1 MKFFLLVLF
10 FSFLNST
17 VKAQFND
24 YIWPTN
30 ASPYLSSTFAETRSA
45 HFHAGLDIKTWGK
58 EGYKVFAS
66 KSGKIMRMA
75 ITSKGYGRVL
85 YMQHEDSTYTVYAHL
100 QRFIPKLQSYIDSVR
115 LLDYR
120 FEVDVNVA
128 SKNWYFEQGEII
140 GFTGSTGI
148 GPPHLHFEI
157 RNKDNKPI
165 NALLSNL
172 NIKDSIPP
180 KITSVMVI
188 PMSDTTHIDGSKFP
202 KIYYPKQNSNGNL
215 KIGTIEATG
224 PVGIAIQEYD
234 QAEVV
239 TNKYASYEFLV
250 SSTADTHFYSRHDKF
265 DFKQSKTMFIDRIK
279 AHGSHRR
286 SFQTLFQEEEIAMPF
301 YYKLLNKGILYP
313 SSDTTTYT
321 IKVNDFKKNSTSVL
335 FRLIRPFKP
344 IRVIKKKE
352 SSIYAWYWRNN
363 WITLENNESINLQ
376 KNDFGKNWD
385 SSKDQR
391 IINSMND
398 ELLITRIIPEKS
410 HQIISPNRKIKIH
423 FTSNSFF
430 DSTSVALLTN
440 LETELPS
447 FSILPETKMIRNTF
461 FVEFYLG
468 HEFVNNQNY
477 QLFHFDRLKNKYTY
491 IPSKLIGRTVHGRPH
506 VLGDFV
512 IKADNAPPEIKQ
524 VKVTSNNYGRHQV
537 IFKVEDDLSGINFEK
552 SEIRVNGIRGIVE
565 YDFEEDQ
572 LIYIHPKFEPTSRN
586 RIELILIDNAGNSRS
601 DIFYR

>member
-1 MKFFLLVLF
+1 MKFFLFFLF
-10 FSFLNST
+10 LSFLTSS

-24 YIWPTN
+24 YIWPTD

-66 KSGKIMRMA
+66 KSGNIIRMA

-100 QRFIPKLQSYIDSVR
+100 QRFIPELQSYIDSVR
-115 LLDYR
+115 MLDYR
-120 FEVDVNVA
+120 FEVDLDVA

-140 GFTGSTGI
+140 GYTGSTGI

-157 RNKDNKPI
+157 RNKENKPI

-172 NIKDSIPP
+172 SIKDSIPP
-180 KITSVMVI
+180 KITSVMLI
-188 PMSDTTHIDGSKFP
+188 PMSDTTFIDGSKFP
-202 KIYYPKQNSNGNL
+202 KIYSPNQDSNGNL
-215 KIGTIEATG
+215 NIGKIEATG
-224 PVGIAIQEYD
+224 PIGIAIQEYD

-250 SSTADTHFYSRHDKF
+250 STNADTHFYSRHDKF
-265 DFKQSKTMFIDRIK
+265 DFNESKTMFIDRIK

-286 SFQTLFQEEEIAMPF
+286 SFQTLFQEEEAVMPF

-321 IKVNDFKKNSTSVL
+321 IKVSDFKRNSTSAT
-335 FRLIRPFKP
+335 FQLIRPFKP
-344 IRVIKKKE
+344 LH
-352 SSIYAWYWRNN
+352 SINNIEPNIHSWYWRNN
-363 WITLENNESINLQ
+363 WITHENNESINLK
-376 KNDFGKNWD
+376 KNDFGNTWD

-391 IINSMND
+391 ILYSMDN
-398 ELLITRIIPEKS
+398 EMLISRIIPEHS
-410 HQIISPNRKIKIH
+410 YHIISPNRKIKLH

-430 DSTSVALLTN
+430 DTTSVALLTN
-440 LETELPS
+440 LDTELPS
-447 FSILPETKMIRNTF
+447 FSILPETKMVRNTY
-461 FVEFYLG
+461 FVEYYLG
-468 HEFVNNQNY
+468 HQFVNNQNY
-477 QLFHFDRLKNKYTY
+477 QLFHFDRLKDKYTY
-491 IPSKLIGRTVHGRPH
+491 VPSKLIGRTVLGQPH

-512 IKADNAPPEIKQ
+512 IKADNAPPEIKL
-524 VKVTSNNYGRHQV
+524 VKVTTTTFGRYQV
-537 IFKVEDDLSGINFEK
+537 VFEVEDDLSGINFK
-552 SEIRVNGIRGIVE
+552 KCEIRVNGIRGIVE

-572 LIYIHPKFEPTSRN
+572 LIYIHPKFNPASRN
-586 RIELILIDNAGNSRS
+586 RIEIILIDNAGNSRS
-601 DIFYR
+601 DMFYR